1 MFFKSCPCPKSYQR
15 GTPGRSKKWLSIR
28 AKNKGS
34 VPCSTSSQRFEFTV
48 LCGVTIEL
56 HSEPCIIKQFQH
68 RVNATQWTSH
78 TWTGVPTTH
87 LGYITILWKH
97 CGSMAHCRSKSSE
110 LRESTGT
117 YHLWAL
123 MWVFTLESMH
133 PLEDAANVWYLT
145 FFTFPYEAL
154 TGLLS
159 TSPSWP
165 FVSNSWLVFTKRTP
179 CPSGSILGLSPFGP
193 LLCPWHVLASPYLPT
208 ASTTCPSCQLFKP
221 SLRLSR
227 PHSWIT
233 RRSPCSDICSGH
245 KFPGH
250 NLRCLRMEL
259 SSHSVI
265 KCDF

>member
-1 MFFKSCPCPKSYQR
+1 M
-15 GTPGRSKKWLSIR
+15 
-28 AKNKGS
+28 
-34 VPCSTSSQRFEFTV
+34 
-48 LCGVTIEL
+48 
-56 HSEPCIIKQFQH
+56 
-68 RVNATQWTSH
+68 
-78 TWTGVPTTH
+78 PTTH

-110 LRESTGT
+110 LHESTGT

-165 FVSNSWLVFTKRTP
+165 FVSNSWLVFTKRIP

-193 LLCPWHVLASPYLPT
+193 LLCPRHVLASPYLPT
-208 ASTTCPSCQLFKP
+208 ASTTCPSCQSFKTQP
-221 SLRLSR
+221 
-227 PHSWIT
+227 
-233 RRSPCSDICSGH
+233 
-245 KFPGH
+245 KA
-250 NLRCLRMEL
+250 L
-259 SSHSVI
+259 SSPLLNHKEVTMFWHLQWAQIPRSQSQMSQNGTLFTF
-265 KCDF
+265 CN